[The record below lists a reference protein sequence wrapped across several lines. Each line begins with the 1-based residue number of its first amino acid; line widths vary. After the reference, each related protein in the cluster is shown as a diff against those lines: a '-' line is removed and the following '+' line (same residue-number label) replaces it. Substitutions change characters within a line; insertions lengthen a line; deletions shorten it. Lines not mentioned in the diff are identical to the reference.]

1 MIAIGITPTRVYN
14 VGNRHWRQ
22 TSSNPVTPRDR
33 VVEKQSAKI
42 EVLNKEISECKRV
55 NQKLTMIAKWNVRAT
70 QSALKNSQEM
80 LEILE
85 DLYGDSATE

>member
-22 TSSNPVTPRDR
+22 TSSKPVTPRDR

-70 QSALKNSQEM
+70 QSALKNSQDM

>member
-1 MIAIGITPTRVYN
+1 MIAIGITRTRVYN

-33 VVEKQSAKI
+33 VIEKQSAKI

>member
-1 MIAIGITPTRVYN
+1 MNAIGITPTRVYN

-42 EVLNKEISECKRV
+42 EVLNKEISDCKRV
-55 NQKLTMIAKWNVRAT
+55 NEKLKMIAKWNVRAT
-70 QSALKNSQEM
+70 QSALKNSQDM

>member
-1 MIAIGITPTRVYN
+1 MIAVGITPTRVYN

-55 NQKLTMIAKWNVRAT
+55 NQKLAMIAKWNVRAT
-70 QSALKNSQEM
+70 QSALKNSQDM

>member
-33 VVEKQSAKI
+33 VIEKQSAKI

-70 QSALKNSQEM
+70 QSALKNSQDM

>member
-1 MIAIGITPTRVYN
+1 MNAIGITPTRVYN

-55 NQKLTMIAKWNVRAT
+55 NQKLAMIAKWNVRAT

-85 DLYGDSATE
+85 DLYGDSGTE

>member
-1 MIAIGITPTRVYN
+1 MNAIGITPTSVYN

-55 NQKLTMIAKWNVRAT
+55 NQKLAMIAKWNVRAT
-70 QSALKNSQEM
+70 QSALKNSQDM

>member
-1 MIAIGITPTRVYN
+1 MIAVGITPTRVYN

-55 NQKLTMIAKWNVRAT
+55 NQKLAMIAKWNVRAT

>member
-1 MIAIGITPTRVYN
+1 
-14 VGNRHWRQ
+14 
-22 TSSNPVTPRDR
+22 
-33 VVEKQSAKI
+33 
-42 EVLNKEISECKRV
+42 LNKEISECKRV
-55 NQKLTMIAKWNVRAT
+55 NQKLAMIAKWNVRAT

>member
-1 MIAIGITPTRVYN
+1 MNAIGITPTRVYN

-55 NQKLTMIAKWNVRAT
+55 NQKLAMIAKWNVRAT

>member
-1 MIAIGITPTRVYN
+1 MIAVGITPTRVYN

-70 QSALKNSQEM
+70 QSALKNSQDM

>member
-1 MIAIGITPTRVYN
+1 MIAVGITPTRVYN
-14 VGNRHWRQ
+14 VGKRHWRQ
-22 TSSNPVTPRDR
+22 SSNNPIVRRDR
-33 VVEKQSAKI
+33 VIDKHRTEI
-42 EVLNKEISECKRV
+42 EILNKEISDCKRV

-70 QSALKNSQEM
+70 QSALKNSQDM

>member
-1 MIAIGITPTRVYN
+1 MNAIGITPTRVYN

-22 TSSNPVTPRDR
+22 TSSNPDTPRDR

-70 QSALKNSQEM
+70 QSALKNSQDM

>member
-42 EVLNKEISECKRV
+42 EVLSKEISECKRV

-70 QSALKNSQEM
+70 QSALKNSQDM

>member
-1 MIAIGITPTRVYN
+1 MNAIGITPTRVYN

-55 NQKLTMIAKWNVRAT
+55 NQKLKMIAAWNVRAT
-70 QSALKNSQEM
+70 QSALKNSQDM

>member
-1 MIAIGITPTRVYN
+1 MIAVGITPTRVYN

-22 TSSNPVTPRDR
+22 TSRNPVTPRDR
-33 VVEKQSAKI
+33 VVEKQCAKI

-55 NQKLTMIAKWNVRAT
+55 NEKLTMIAKWNVRAT

>member
-1 MIAIGITPTRVYN
+1 MIAVGITPTRVYN

-55 NQKLTMIAKWNVRAT
+55 NQKLAMIAKWNVRAT

-85 DLYGDSATE
+85 DLYGDSGTE

>member
-1 MIAIGITPTRVYN
+1 MNAIGITPTRVYN

-70 QSALKNSQEM
+70 QSALKNSQDM

>member
-1 MIAIGITPTRVYN
+1 
-14 VGNRHWRQ
+14 
-22 TSSNPVTPRDR
+22 VTR

-70 QSALKNSQEM
+70 QSALKNSQDM